1 MGLGWKPAG
10 AVSAGVIAGTRGR
23 SYYRKS
29 WHGCVV
35 DHPRWKDPGGIKA
48 ISRGL
53 SAATSPERSPT
64 KSTHPGRYAR
74 GHGAF
79 FRSAFYHPFRVSR
92 FNSVDSGGVASA
104 QPPANGC
111 DPSGIAAELPICDH
125 WRILADIGGEPP
137 RAPAQSLSRS
147 LTLPPASR
155 ERNGSRRD

>member
-1 MGLGWKPAG
+1 MGLGWTPAG
-10 AVSAGVIAGTRGR
+10 AVSAGVIADNRGR
-23 SYYRKS
+23 SYCRKS

-53 SAATSPERSPT
+53 SAATSPE
-64 KSTHPGRYAR
+64 HPQQNAGIPAGDVR

-79 FRSAFYHPFRVSR
+79 FRSACCHPFRVR
-92 FNSVDSGGVASA
+92 GFNSVDSGGVASA

-137 RAPAQSLSRS
+137 RATDQSLGRS

-155 ERNGSRRD
+155 VRNGSRRD